1 MKANILSFADIEDMY
16 KVTYKRG
23 KTFVVHVQDRNVEFK
38 CREKLY
44 IVDWVVV
51 SYVCAS
57 VQENALVYTKEE
69 LCKAKEVYEL
79 VRNSGYPTPIKAM
92 HLLTDGK
99 IRGMTVLTV
108 TDKERTW
115 CMVYIRSTYGGSL
128 PRRK

>member
-23 KTFVVHVQDRNVEFK
+23 QTFVVHVQDRNVEFK

-51 SYVCAS
+51 SYVC
-57 VQENALVYTKEE
+57 VYTKEE
-69 LCKAKEVYEL
+69 LRKAKEVYEL

-92 HLLTDGK
+92 HLLT
-99 IRGMTVLTV
+99 
-108 TDKERTW
+108 
-115 CMVYIRSTYGGSL
+115 TYGWQDTCHAGTYSHGST
-128 PRRK
+128 KSVHGVWYTSGVHMGAAYQEESE